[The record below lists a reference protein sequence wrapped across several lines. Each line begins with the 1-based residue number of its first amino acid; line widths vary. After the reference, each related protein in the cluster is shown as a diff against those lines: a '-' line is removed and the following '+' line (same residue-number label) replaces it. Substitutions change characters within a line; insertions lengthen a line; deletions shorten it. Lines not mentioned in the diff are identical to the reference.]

1 MRRKPREI
9 RRRTMSRF
17 KKLTATIVLVLVLL
31 AVLSAGLTACN
42 EETVSLTLD
51 CNGGDLGGLSE
62 YTLQL
67 LPGVQ
72 ADLSG
77 YLPEKKGYVFAGWTD
92 GNTMYSKYYVPTGN
106 ARLTAVWMQSDQATT
121 LGALKTI
128 VAALQNKGAF
138 GFVFEGKGSDSDG
151 KVTGVSLKANVTS
164 EEIYTLGVEFADENE
179 ELQVGV
185 YVMNGALYVYSPE
198 MGGVV
203 LEDFDINYILEVAAR
218 MPEVL
223 GNLLGGLDIVGL
235 SFDMILS
242 TLFTM
247 FTKTDVYVEGSDTVY
262 NIQINPK
269 GLQGIAS
276 LLNLINLDSIL
287 KGAGLDIKTSG
298 LISWFKGVLPDMQ
311 INVNV
316 AVDSVTGKV
325 SGVTSDAV
333 YEGEQYFE
341 FSTTDAG
348 FYDEGEVV
356 PVAPSVLEGY
366 QQISLGNIDL
376 NVDLAVEN
384 DGADLGALL
393 NAITGTQAIPAG
405 ALLLSSDLTYRLTLK
420 TSLDIAQKTS
430 GDENY
435 IVLEL
440 AEINDDGSLTP
451 FIGVYYKEGNLYVDL
466 AKTLGGIYGGKGI
479 KIGVDLKEL
488 VSQIKSVV
496 TDAIDGVFFT
506 EERALNGRSKLDKN
520 GVVALSGNEGNYY
533 VSGGVLNFI
542 KVLVGVF
549 GVDGDKV
556 SVEDGTDENGNF
568 SVLGFKVDQSFLSSF
583 LKAIGVDASV
593 PDFGSVNLG
602 IKLNADGLDGL
613 TVDAALNGGIDAS
626 IVCDDFSIG
635 KSPEIEG
642 YASLAEYIDAM
653 VGDESKYTYS
663 VKELVGSLLEG
674 VSLDADL
681 RLTLAAG
688 NYNIM
693 DIVSLFGIE
702 NDGGAA
708 APWTVNADSVMNA
721 HLSAQLAVNPYSGAL
736 NASVILSLNEDFNIG
751 NDKIL
756 PAGQL
761 LAVYLSEDGTGYIDL
776 TNVSLF
782 GVALPALKAQID
794 LSSVIDGL
802 MTTLDTDLVFDVSG
816 LFGTSE
822 TEALSRLNADGQAT
836 PLNLWSQV
844 TSEGAGIIVN
854 SDSLKVNVTLATVSA
869 ILKAF
874 GVQFDLP
881 EGLQADLSASLDGE
895 GLCVSANAALPGS
908 GDYDSLGF
916 GLALNVA
923 SGGVKTGVDGL
934 SGEIED
940 LIADNVA
947 GLADAQSNVINAL
960 LGTVGRLSITASV
973 EVDADE
979 TKDLGAYIKQFVS
992 KWLPDTDFDLNVES
1006 GKMQLLIA
1014 LNSERG
1020 EYAVVL
1026 TEGESNVILSARV
1039 TGETIIVTVADFGSF
1054 ILRDTGIISTIE
1066 GAVNEA
1072 VAGIENADL
1081 NTLFENLLNPSQDA
1095 GTEEPAPEDPTPE
1108 EPVPEQ
1114 PETPSQGV
1122 AIDIISLLG
1131 GIRVDDAVINID
1143 ITREMIASIFSALG
1157 IEVDFVSAGG
1167 ALDIVNGRVE
1177 VNANIGDGALTLG
1190 IGLEIGR
1197 TDDETMDY
1205 GFATDLLKAYGDE
1218 GFVADGQND
1227 VEELRSYLVTGLKA
1241 VGEYR
1246 SYMQSWSLSALAS
1259 EYTRFVQSDSV
1270 IVFTSKD
1277 DLKQYVTGLL
1287 EGISLEADLKLDFT
1301 PGEYNILEFIGKFVD
1316 LTTLG
1321 LPADASLIVSFG
1333 EPSVDLS
1340 IRFNSAIRPAEYGA
1354 EGVMA
1359 LEIIANRPLSFGTT
1373 VGGGEGIT
1381 VIPQGEALLAV
1392 YIRDGSLYIDVTALE
1407 VLGLNLPV
1415 FKVDNF
1421 DLPTF
1426 IYDNV
1431 EKLVAGLFAEEETGG
1446 NIEAQPLALSN
1457 GEGGVVGLTIARN
1470 RLQLSVTVSAIGAIL
1485 SNFLTGDGAATAED
1499 ILNALGD
1506 VEVNVSLLRDD
1517 SQGSGVYTFALSLAG
1532 NLMTTTDGQLSDFSL
1547 GLSASTTDIKAGD
1560 ETLFETFGAY
1570 VDEKIS
1576 GYDKTYSDILRG
1588 IADNLFT
1595 GSMLIDVDV
1604 DFNEGKYYLNT
1615 LVNNILAAFTDTD
1628 GIEVPIAVDAGT
1640 FTKKLQIALQWN
1652 LDPDTK
1658 QLTLMVEIRSGKDVL
1673 IGLYM
1678 HEEQL
1683 VADLTG
1689 VGLISVKVSNI
1700 SLIKELSDTLTTAI
1714 DSLQGLDLNELLG
1727 GLFGNST
1734 LAARDGGEA
1743 ETPTDGEGTTD
1754 AGDSGEN
1761 AWIAQLLGV
1770 VMLENANVRLAMSV
1784 QLLQDIIYALAGKQI
1799 DLGSDLFDLSAN
1811 LGILTGTISFD
1822 ATLFGEGENALI
1834 GMSVDASLKN
1844 ETIVTDSYIPAIFLR
1859 DHYEIDASDTGTLIA
1874 DVIDNLGDIGFSL
1887 DLTVAFKAGTY
1898 NVAELL
1904 ADLGVTALS
1913 GTQLLWEFTK
1923 DTEITLTL
1931 DVKLK
1936 MYSDD
1941 GTAGGRNG
1949 MASIEILA
1957 KDGID
1962 FGSSNL
1968 AQPGSVLLGLYAYDD
1983 MTYLDA
1989 SGLSLL
1995 GLEMPVFKVDYD
2007 LLGAVA
2013 KKLNAIADS
2022 SAEQTQTV
2030 AVYADETGE
2039 TTVVAPLNDENGEIV
2054 IGISEG
2060 EIAVTAALSAV
2071 LAVLEDMNVDLG
2083 VDLSQFDVTAAIRV
2097 GNGLS
2102 VELAGVIL
2110 PTTDG
2115 TENSMSIEIRIPSD
2129 ALEIGID
2136 VDTLGSYLQGKAQEY
2151 VDYNDDVIETIK
2163 NMLGKNSLHMQFT
2176 IDSQASQV
2184 DINSLVSGIL
2194 NTLGVNLT
2202 IPLTL
2207 NFDELN
2213 YDLDVIFNW
2222 NMELRQ
2228 LLLEINII
2236 GSVNNKTLIGL
2247 YGDKEDL
2254 YVALGGVG
2262 LVDLHVAGSP
2272 LIPVLYNKLDDLLAT
2287 IDPIIIS
2294 DILAELLDGKNLNDE
2309 VLNVPV
2315 AGGDEF
2321 AAGTDVLASGGSDL
2335 IKYLLSS
2342 VKITDSKIVADIT
2355 SEIMTQIIRSLG
2367 FEIDFV
2373 LEAGVGV
2380 DLAGDKIEAYVNLG
2394 SDSRIDLVV
2403 GLEGEADRYKP
2414 SDMSNFITI
2423 DAAAGANDG
2432 AQIVKEFI
2440 DGFDFAFSLDLMSA
2454 GVGNLVDSSRGISYT
2469 RVEIKKVSG
2478 VVQLEN
2484 HSEKAG
2490 ANDKSGI
2497 LLSLFDINEAE
2508 YTSHGSGTKKAMM
2521 HFYLDYT
2528 DGTATVYLCPGWFV
2542 ISVSALF
2549 GYQIDITTYLSK
2561 LSLQLDLLGM
2571 LKPTV
2576 ESWIQQ
2582 VNDAAN
2588 GLGEEEQPPAE
2599 DNTPS
2604 QDEGTG
2610 EVTGIAKVLAD
2621 LDIEALLR
2629 PGITLNLLSTGV
2641 TNLNVKFDPYEFN
2654 KLIDGVM
2661 GCLFGA
2667 DTILDLT
2674 TLESNGKKLFSRN
2687 YLSRMWWDRVAGCN
2701 TSNAANGGTPYS
2713 TWDSILKDLKNI
2725 LSDVLTAVNYG
2736 GLSGLFG
2743 AINWPITTG
2752 NFHEIFKRIT
2762 SVPVFNEAEINVNLI
2777 EGTLANISF
2786 SGRDTG
2792 EAITGYELGQDGEW
2806 NDTGEILVQKVR
2818 STYQISNTVDKDG
2831 AYYYTYKYAGSGAA
2845 AEYGGKGLLFRT
2857 GYSYYQAYNGGAGL
2871 DTSHGYHDYNKDY
2884 ATLSYSAEIYVYN
2897 KSSSV
2902 GDSSYT
2908 LNGTDGAVDWGNLS
2922 ANISFNPYLY
2932 SSDNG
2937 YQGAVDEYWQR
2948 YFSNYGV
2955 ASYQKGTAVKRGN
2968 ITLTY
2973 KGGNFDKSV
2982 LSTIMNTAGTHTI
2995 KATAKFND
3003 GTTSTMNIT
3012 FKVLNVNAGGSDCV
3026 RTVDPINLHVYESL
3040 PDYFTVTTYSGHKEK
3055 YYTDGKTVY
3064 LTGDYQATSPKGGVK
3079 TAYLTFANGKKY
3091 PVTVNYY
3098 DSTINDQTI
3107 EMSWYDLDFTGSDT
3121 QEGKDAAIRSLL
3133 DRFDVYYADGSFI
3146 PQAIS
3151 DGATWDTSAL
3161 QDLVVRSKGDL
3172 SAATVEVTVVFDKRL
3187 ASDGV
3192 TLETVDPSLVQRIK
3206 LTLRMADKRKLSVVY
3221 DGYTEGNYLRV
3232 DPYAY
3237 YLYAVTGD
3245 ERYNPIPSTVT
3256 ATYSDASKENIYV
3269 STIFEDDVDW
3279 SYMTEKTVTATLKID
3294 GSRYDGNGY
3303 FDEDMKIS
3311 VVINRNVI
3319 EAIYFDEAKTQDYIV
3334 GGEKYETATVVF
3346 SNGLELVLPVA
3357 IVENGDSADVYIGFD
3372 VDVYETYGKIAAFNA
3387 INGTLLQAFTVQI
3400 R

>member
-92 GNTMYSKYYVPTGN
+92 GNTMYSKHYVPTGN

-348 FYDEGEVV
+348 FYDEGEVI

-674 VSLDADL
+674 VILDADL

-702 NDGGAA
+702 NAGGAA

-721 HLSAQLAVNPYSGAL
+721 HLSAQLALNPYSGAL
-736 NASVILSLNEDFNIG
+736 NASVIISLNEDFNIG

-794 LSSVIDGL
+794 LASVTDGL
-802 MTTLDTDLVFDVSG
+802 MTSLDTELKFDVSG

-881 EGLQADLSASLDGE
+881 EGLQADLSASLDEE

-1259 EYTRFVQSDSV
+1259 EYTRFVQSDNV

-1506 VEVNVSLLRDD
+1506 VEVEVSLVRDD
-1517 SQGSGVYTFALSLAG
+1517 SQGNGVYTFALSLAG
-1532 NLMTTTDGQLSDFSL
+1532 NLMTTTDGQLSDFTL
-1547 GLSASTTDIKAGD
+1547 GLSASTADIKAGD
-1560 ETLFETFGAY
+1560 DTLFETFGAY

-1576 GYDKTYSDILRG
+1576 GYDETYSDILRG

-1604 DFNEGKYYLNT
+1604 DFNEGRYYLNT

-1658 QLTLMVEIRSGKDVL
+1658 QLTLMVEIRSDKDVL

-2007 LLGAVA
+2007 LLGAVVE
-2013 KKLNAIADS
+2013 KLKALGNS
-2022 SAEQTQTV
+2022 SEEESVPV
-2030 AVYADETGE
+2030 AVVTSETGE
-2039 TTVVAPLNDENGEIV
+2039 TSVMTPVSDENGEISV
-2054 IGISEG
+2054 GITED
-2060 EIAVTAALSAV
+2060 EIAVTATLGAIVAV
-2071 LAVLEDMNVDLG
+2071 LADFGVDLG
-2083 VDLSQFDVTAAIRV
+2083 IDLSAFDLSAAIRIKDGLTVEV
-2097 GNGLS
+2097 G
-2102 VELAGVIL
+2102 GVLL

-2115 TENSMSIEIRIPSD
+2115 TENPFEMKLSVPSD
-2129 ALEIGID
+2129 ALKFGID
-2136 VDTLGSYLQGKAQEY
+2136 VNELESYLRSKADAY
-2151 VDYNDDVIETIK
+2151 KDYNDDLIETLKQTLGNNSIK
-2163 NMLGKNSLHMQFT
+2163 ANLT
-2176 IDSQASQV
+2176 VDAEASQV
-2184 DINSLVSGIL
+2184 DLNSLISGL
-2194 NTLGVNLT
+2194 LKTLGVDLT
-2202 IPLTL
+2202 IPLEIS
-2207 NFDELN
+2207 FDELY
-2213 YDLDVIFNW
+2213 YDLEILFNW
-2222 NMELRQ
+2222 NMETRQ
-2228 LLLEINII
+2228 LMLEVNMNNTVNKKTII
-2236 GSVNNKTLIGL
+2236 GI
-2247 YGDKEDL
+2247 YGDWENL
-2254 YVALGGVG
+2254 YIALGGVG
-2262 LVDLHVAGSP
+2262 LVDLQVKGSP
-2272 LIPVLYNKLDDLLAT
+2272 LVAVLFNKLDEVLDG
-2287 IDPIIIS
+2287 INPIVIS
-2294 DILAELLDGKNLNDE
+2294 DILSDLFYGKDLGEEAGNVADE
-2309 VLNVPV
+2309 NQT
-2315 AGGDEF
+2315 A
-2321 AAGTDVLASGGSDL
+2321 ASGDSETLVTGSND
-2335 IKYLLSS
+2335 IIRYLLSS
-2342 VKITDSKIVADIT
+2342 IKITDSQVVVDIT
-2355 SEIMTQIIRSLG
+2355 SDIMSQIFRALG
-2367 FEIDFV
+2367 FDIDFL
-2373 LEAGVGV
+2373 LEANLGV
-2380 DLAGDKIEAYVNLG
+2380 DLAGDKIEANISLG
-2394 SDSRIDLVV
+2394 
-2403 GLEGEADRYKP
+2403 GEATIGLTLGFNGTPER
-2414 SDMSNFITI
+2414 FIPQDTSRFVVL
-2423 DAAAGANDG
+2423 DTTSAEVDG
-2432 AQIVKEFI
+2432 AQVVKDFL
-2440 DGFDFAFSLDLMSA
+2440 DGFELALALDLKSNS
-2454 GVGNLVDSSRGISYT
+2454 VGTAADSSEEPNMYT
-2469 RVEIKKVSG
+2469 RVELKKITGQVRLDNTSAT
-2478 VVQLEN
+2478 V
-2484 HSEKAG
+2484 G
-2490 ANDKSGI
+2490 AIGKSA
-2497 LLSLFDINEAE
+2497 LLLTLYDINEAE
-2508 YTSHGSGTKKAMM
+2508 YYTHGSGSKTAML
-2521 HFYLDYT
+2521 HFYLDYAS
-2528 DGTATVYLCPGWFV
+2528 GKATIYLCKGYFKIVGLGFITIDVTDFV
-2542 ISVSALF
+2542 SNFA
-2549 GYQIDITTYLSK
+2549 
-2561 LSLQLDLLGM
+2561 LDLDILGM
-2571 LKPTV
+2571 LAPTV
-2576 ESWIQQ
+2576 ENLIKQ

-2588 GLGEEEQPPAE
+2588 NLGQEETPGETTP
-2599 DNTPS
+2599 PS
-2604 QDEGTG
+2604 QDQGTTE
-2610 EVTGIAKVLAD
+2610 EVTGIAKVFAE

-2629 PGITLNLLSTGV
+2629 PGINVNLSSTGV
-2641 TNLNVKFDPYEFN
+2641 GNINVNLDPYELN
-2654 KLIDGVM
+2654 KMVDGIFS
-2661 GCLFGA
+2661 CIFGA
-2667 DTILDLT
+2667 DTIIDMT
-2674 TLESNGKKLFSRN
+2674 TLQLGNIRFSRN
-2687 YLSRMWWDRVAGCN
+2687 YLAYMWWDRTAASN
-2701 TSNAANGGTPYS
+2701 TKTATDASYTPYS
-2713 TWDSILKDLKNI
+2713 TWDSIIRQLPHIVDDALNGMDGA
-2725 LSDVLTAVNYG
+2725 LSTLGGIVNYERTAQN
-2736 GLSGLFG
+2736 LHR
-2743 AINWPITTG
+2743 IV
-2752 NFHEIFKRIT
+2752 KRLL
-2762 SVPVFNEAEINVNLI
+2762 PLAAWNEAEVNINFV
-2777 EGTLANISF
+2777 EGTLTNVSF
-2786 SGRDTG
+2786 TGTDTG
-2792 EAITGYELGQDGEW
+2792 QKIEQYTLNETTGEW
-2806 NDTGEILVQKVR
+2806 ENTHNVLTQTVR
-2818 STYQISNTVDKDG
+2818 SKFNVVDTSPDAEG
-2831 AYYYTYKYAGSGAA
+2831 VYTYYYEYGSYGDSY
-2845 AEYGGKGLLFRT
+2845 YGGKGIMHRT
-2857 GYSYYQAYNGGAGL
+2857 GFSEYLGSYSY
-2871 DTSHGYHDYNKDY
+2871 TSNSFG
-2884 ATLSYSAEIYVYN
+2884 TEIQIYN

-2902 GDSSYT
+2902 GDPSYT
-2908 LNGTDGAVDWGNLS
+2908 LNGTDGVVDWGNLS
-2922 ANISFNPYLY
+2922 QKITFNPYMY
-2932 SSDNG
+2932 SSSNG
-2937 YQGAVDEYWQR
+2937 YQAAVDEYWNR
-2948 YFSNYGV
+2948 YFSDYGTAV
-2955 ASYQKGTAVKRGN
+2955 YQKGTAVKRGTISLAYN
-2968 ITLTY
+2968 GSAFNKDVLKTL
-2973 KGGNFDKSV
+2973 
-2982 LSTIMNTAGTHTI
+2982 MNRAGTHTV

-3040 PDYFTVTTYSGHKEK
+3040 PDYFTVTTNSGERIK
-3055 YYTDGKTVY
+3055 YYTDGETVK
-3064 LTGDYQATSPKGGVK
+3064 LTGDYKATSPAGGVR
-3079 TAYLTFANGKKY
+3079 TAYLTFANGSSY
-3091 PVTVNYY
+3091 PVTINYY

-3107 EMSWYDLDFTGSDT
+3107 ELSWYDLDFSGAGTAA
-3121 QEGKDAAIRSLL
+3121 GKDAAVQSLIE
-3133 DRFDVYYADGSFI
+3133 RFNLYYADGSFI
-3146 PQAIS
+3146 PEAIT
-3151 DGATWDTSAL
+3151 DGATWNTDAL
-3161 QDLVVRSKGDL
+3161 YELVARDNGDL
-3172 SAATVEVTVVFDKRL
+3172 SAATVEITIVFDKRL
-3187 ASDGV
+3187 ASDGE
-3192 TLETVDPSLVQRIK
+3192 TLETVENALKQTVT

-3237 YLYAVTGD
+3237 YLYAVTGNESD
-3245 ERYNPIPSTVT
+3245 NPIPSTVT

-3357 IVENGDSADVYIGFD
+3357 IVENGDNADVYIGFD

>member
-92 GNTMYSKYYVPTGN
+92 GNTMYSKHYVPTGN

-325 SGVTSDAV
+325 SGVTSDAI

-348 FYDEGEVV
+348 FYDEGEVI

-702 NDGGAA
+702 NAGGAA

-721 HLSAQLAVNPYSGAL
+721 HLSAQLALNPYSGAL
-736 NASVILSLNEDFNIG
+736 NASVIISLNEDFNIG

-794 LSSVIDGL
+794 LASVTDGL
-802 MTTLDTDLVFDVSG
+802 MTSLDTELKFDVSG

-881 EGLQADLSASLDGE
+881 EGLQADLSASLDEE

-1506 VEVNVSLLRDD
+1506 VEVEVSLVRDD
-1517 SQGSGVYTFALSLAG
+1517 SQGNGVYTFALSLAG
-1532 NLMTTTDGQLSDFSL
+1532 NLMTTTDGQLSDFTL
-1547 GLSASTTDIKAGD
+1547 GLSASTADIKAGD
-1560 ETLFETFGAY
+1560 DTLFETFGAY

-1576 GYDKTYSDILRG
+1576 GYDETYSDILRG

-1604 DFNEGKYYLNT
+1604 DFNEGRYYLNT

-2007 LLGAVA
+2007 LLGAVVE
-2013 KKLNAIADS
+2013 KLKALGNS
-2022 SAEQTQTV
+2022 SEEESVPV
-2030 AVYADETGE
+2030 AVVTSETGE
-2039 TTVVAPLNDENGEIV
+2039 TSVMTPVSDENGEISV
-2054 IGISEG
+2054 GITED
-2060 EIAVTAALSAV
+2060 EIAVTATLGAIVAV
-2071 LAVLEDMNVDLG
+2071 LADFGVDLG
-2083 VDLSQFDVTAAIRV
+2083 IDLSAFDLSAAIRIKDGLTVEV
-2097 GNGLS
+2097 G
-2102 VELAGVIL
+2102 GVLL

-2115 TENSMSIEIRIPSD
+2115 TENPFEMKLSVPSD
-2129 ALEIGID
+2129 ALKFGID
-2136 VDTLGSYLQGKAQEY
+2136 VNELESYLRSKADAY
-2151 VDYNDDVIETIK
+2151 KDYNDDLIETLKQTLGNNSIK
-2163 NMLGKNSLHMQFT
+2163 ANLT
-2176 IDSQASQV
+2176 VDAEASQV
-2184 DINSLVSGIL
+2184 DLNSLISGL
-2194 NTLGVNLT
+2194 LKTLGVDLT
-2202 IPLTL
+2202 IPLEIS
-2207 NFDELN
+2207 FDELY
-2213 YDLDVIFNW
+2213 YDLEILFNW
-2222 NMELRQ
+2222 NMETRQ
-2228 LLLEINII
+2228 LMLEVNMNNTVNKKTII
-2236 GSVNNKTLIGL
+2236 GI
-2247 YGDKEDL
+2247 YGDWENL
-2254 YVALGGVG
+2254 YIALGGVG
-2262 LVDLHVAGSP
+2262 LVDLQVKGSP
-2272 LIPVLYNKLDDLLAT
+2272 LVAVLFNKLDEVLDG
-2287 IDPIIIS
+2287 INPIVIS
-2294 DILAELLDGKNLNDE
+2294 DILSDLFYGKDLGEEAGNVADE
-2309 VLNVPV
+2309 NQT
-2315 AGGDEF
+2315 A
-2321 AAGTDVLASGGSDL
+2321 ASGDSETLVTGSND
-2335 IKYLLSS
+2335 IIRYLLSS
-2342 VKITDSKIVADIT
+2342 IKITDSQVVVDIT
-2355 SEIMTQIIRSLG
+2355 SDIMSQIFRALG
-2367 FEIDFV
+2367 FDIDFL
-2373 LEAGVGV
+2373 LEANLGV
-2380 DLAGDKIEAYVNLG
+2380 DLAGDKIEANISLG
-2394 SDSRIDLVV
+2394 
-2403 GLEGEADRYKP
+2403 GEATIGLTLGFNGTPDRMIP
-2414 SDMSNFITI
+2414 SDTDKFIVLDTT
-2423 DAAAGANDG
+2423 AAEVDG
-2432 AQIVKEFI
+2432 AQVVKDFL
-2440 DGFDFAFSLDLMSA
+2440 DGFELALALDLKSNSVGTSA
-2454 GVGNLVDSSRGISYT
+2454 DSSEEPNMYT
-2469 RVEIKKVSG
+2469 RVELKKITGQVTLDNSG
-2478 VVQLEN
+2478 VTVG
-2484 HSEKAG
+2484 SVG
-2490 ANDKSGI
+2490 KSA
-2497 LLSLFDINEAE
+2497 LLMSLYDINEAE
-2508 YTSHGSGTKKAMM
+2508 YYTHGSGSKTAML
-2521 HFYLDYT
+2521 HFYLDYAS
-2528 DGTATVYLCPGWFV
+2528 GKATIYLCKGYFKIVGLGFITIDVTGFV
-2542 ISVSALF
+2542 SNFA
-2549 GYQIDITTYLSK
+2549 
-2561 LSLQLDLLGM
+2561 LDLDILGM
-2571 LKPTV
+2571 LAPTV
-2576 ESWIQQ
+2576 ENLIKQ

-2588 GLGEEEQPPAE
+2588 NLGQEETPGETTP
-2599 DNTPS
+2599 PS
-2604 QDEGTG
+2604 QDQGTTE
-2610 EVTGIAKVLAD
+2610 EVTGIAKVFAE

-2629 PGITLNLLSTGV
+2629 PGINVNLSSTGV
-2641 TNLNVKFDPYEFN
+2641 GNINVNLDPYELN
-2654 KLIDGVM
+2654 KMVDGIFS
-2661 GCLFGA
+2661 CIFGA
-2667 DTILDLT
+2667 DTIIDMT
-2674 TLESNGKKLFSRN
+2674 TLQLGNIRFSRN
-2687 YLSRMWWDRVAGCN
+2687 YLAYMWWDRTAASN
-2701 TSNAANGGTPYS
+2701 TMTATDPSYTPYS
-2713 TWDSILKDLKNI
+2713 TWDSIIRQLPHIVDDALNGMDGA
-2725 LSDVLTAVNYG
+2725 LSALGGIVNYERTAQN
-2736 GLSGLFG
+2736 LHR
-2743 AINWPITTG
+2743 IV
-2752 NFHEIFKRIT
+2752 KRLL
-2762 SVPVFNEAEINVNLI
+2762 PLAAWNEAEVNINFV
-2777 EGTLANISF
+2777 EGTLTNVSF
-2786 SGRDTG
+2786 TGTDTG
-2792 EAITGYELGQDGEW
+2792 QKIEQYTLNETTGEW
-2806 NDTGEILVQKVR
+2806 ENTHNVLTQTVR
-2818 STYQISNTVDKDG
+2818 SKFNVVDTSPDAEG
-2831 AYYYTYKYAGSGAA
+2831 VYTYYYEYGSYGDSY
-2845 AEYGGKGLLFRT
+2845 YGGKGIMHRT
-2857 GYSYYQAYNGGAGL
+2857 GFSEYLGSYSY
-2871 DTSHGYHDYNKDY
+2871 TSNSFG
-2884 ATLSYSAEIYVYN
+2884 TEIQIYN

-2902 GDSSYT
+2902 GDPSYT
-2908 LNGTDGAVDWGNLS
+2908 LNGTDGVVDWGNLS
-2922 ANISFNPYLY
+2922 QKITFNPYMY
-2932 SSDNG
+2932 SSSNG
-2937 YQGAVDEYWQR
+2937 YQAAVDEYWNR
-2948 YFSNYGV
+2948 YFSDFGTV
-2955 ASYQKGTAVKRGN
+2955 VYQKGETVKRG
-2968 ITLTY
+2968 TVALTY
-2973 KGGNFDKSV
+2973 NGSAFNKTV
-2982 LSTIMNTAGTHTI
+2982 LKTLMNRAGTHTI
-2995 KATAKFND
+2995 KATATYSD
-3003 GTTSTMNIT
+3003 GTTSTMNIS
-3012 FKVLNVNAGGSDCV
+3012 FKVKDVGTGGADSV

-3040 PDYFTVTTYSGHKEK
+3040 PDYFTVTTNSGERIK
-3055 YYTDGKTVY
+3055 YYTDGETVK
-3064 LTGDYQATSPKGGVK
+3064 LTGDYKATSPAGGVR
-3079 TAYLTFANGKKY
+3079 TAYLTFANGSSY
-3091 PVTVNYY
+3091 PVTINYY

-3107 EMSWYDLDFTGSDT
+3107 ELSWYDLDFSGAGTAA
-3121 QEGKDAAIRSLL
+3121 GKDAAVQSLIE
-3133 DRFDVYYADGSFI
+3133 RFNLYYADGSFI
-3146 PQAIS
+3146 PEAIT
-3151 DGATWDTSAL
+3151 DGATWNTDAL
-3161 QDLVVRSKGDL
+3161 YELVARDNGDL
-3172 SAATVEVTVVFDKRL
+3172 SAATVEITIVFDKRL
-3187 ASDGV
+3187 ASDGE
-3192 TLETVDPSLVQRIK
+3192 TLETVENALKQTVT
-3206 LTLRMADKRKLSVVY
+3206 LTLKMADKRKLSIVY
-3221 DGYTEGNYLRV
+3221 TGNTSGNFLSV
-3232 DPYAY
+3232 DPYRY
-3237 YLYAVTGD
+3237 YLYKVTGNESD
-3245 ERYNPIPSTVT
+3245 NPIPPTVT
-3256 ATYSDASKENIYV
+3256 ATYVDGTKETVNV
-3269 STIFEDDVDW
+3269 VTDFDSNVDW

-3357 IVENGDSADVYIGFD
+3357 IVENGDNADVYIGFD

>member
-1 MRRKPREI
+1 
-9 RRRTMSRF
+9 MSRF

-92 GNTMYSKYYVPTGN
+92 GNTMYSKHYVPTGN

-348 FYDEGEVV
+348 FYDEGEVI

-674 VSLDADL
+674 VILDADL

-702 NDGGAA
+702 NAGGAA

-721 HLSAQLAVNPYSGAL
+721 HLSAQLALNPYSGAL
-736 NASVILSLNEDFNIG
+736 NASVIISLNEDFNIG

-794 LSSVIDGL
+794 LASVTDGL
-802 MTTLDTDLVFDVSG
+802 MTSLDTELKFDVSG

-881 EGLQADLSASLDGE
+881 EGLQADLSASLDEE

-1259 EYTRFVQSDSV
+1259 EYTRFVQSDNV

-1506 VEVNVSLLRDD
+1506 VEVEVSLVRDD
-1517 SQGSGVYTFALSLAG
+1517 SQGNGVYTFALSLAG
-1532 NLMTTTDGQLSDFSL
+1532 NLMTTTDGQLSDFTL
-1547 GLSASTTDIKAGD
+1547 GLSASTADIKAGD
-1560 ETLFETFGAY
+1560 DTLFETFGAY

-1576 GYDKTYSDILRG
+1576 GYDETYSDILRG

-1604 DFNEGKYYLNT
+1604 DFNEGRYYLNT

-1658 QLTLMVEIRSGKDVL
+1658 QLTLMVEIRSDKDVL

-2007 LLGAVA
+2007 LLGAVVE
-2013 KKLNAIADS
+2013 KLKALGNS
-2022 SAEQTQTV
+2022 SEEESVPV
-2030 AVYADETGE
+2030 AVVTSETGE
-2039 TTVVAPLNDENGEIV
+2039 TSVMTPVSDENGEISV
-2054 IGISEG
+2054 GITED
-2060 EIAVTAALSAV
+2060 EIAVTATLGAIVAV
-2071 LAVLEDMNVDLG
+2071 LADFGVDLG
-2083 VDLSQFDVTAAIRV
+2083 IDLSAFDLSAAIRIKDGLTVEV
-2097 GNGLS
+2097 G
-2102 VELAGVIL
+2102 GVLL

-2115 TENSMSIEIRIPSD
+2115 TENPFEMKLSVPSD
-2129 ALEIGID
+2129 ALKFGID
-2136 VDTLGSYLQGKAQEY
+2136 VNELESYLRSKADAY
-2151 VDYNDDVIETIK
+2151 KDYNDDLIETLKQTLGNNSIK
-2163 NMLGKNSLHMQFT
+2163 ANLT
-2176 IDSQASQV
+2176 VDAEASQV
-2184 DINSLVSGIL
+2184 DLNSLISGL
-2194 NTLGVNLT
+2194 LKTLGVDLT
-2202 IPLTL
+2202 IPLEIS
-2207 NFDELN
+2207 FDELY
-2213 YDLDVIFNW
+2213 YDLEILFNW
-2222 NMELRQ
+2222 NMETRQ
-2228 LLLEINII
+2228 LMLEVNMNNTVNKKTII
-2236 GSVNNKTLIGL
+2236 GI
-2247 YGDKEDL
+2247 YGDWENL
-2254 YVALGGVG
+2254 YIALGGVG
-2262 LVDLHVAGSP
+2262 LVDLQVKGSP
-2272 LIPVLYNKLDDLLAT
+2272 LVAVLFNKLDEVLDG
-2287 IDPIIIS
+2287 INPIVIS
-2294 DILAELLDGKNLNDE
+2294 DILSDLFYGKDLGEEAGNVADE
-2309 VLNVPV
+2309 NQT
-2315 AGGDEF
+2315 A
-2321 AAGTDVLASGGSDL
+2321 ASGDSETLVTGSND
-2335 IKYLLSS
+2335 IIRYLLSS
-2342 VKITDSKIVADIT
+2342 IKITDSQVVVDIT
-2355 SEIMTQIIRSLG
+2355 SDIMSQIFRALG
-2367 FEIDFV
+2367 FDIDFL
-2373 LEAGVGV
+2373 LEANLGV
-2380 DLAGDKIEAYVNLG
+2380 DLAGDKIEANISLG
-2394 SDSRIDLVV
+2394 
-2403 GLEGEADRYKP
+2403 GEATIGLTLGFNGTPER
-2414 SDMSNFITI
+2414 FIPQDTSRFVVL
-2423 DAAAGANDG
+2423 DTTSAEVDG
-2432 AQIVKEFI
+2432 AQVVKDFL
-2440 DGFDFAFSLDLMSA
+2440 DGFELALALDLKSNS
-2454 GVGNLVDSSRGISYT
+2454 VGTAADSSEEPNMYT
-2469 RVEIKKVSG
+2469 RVELKKITGQVRLDNTSAT
-2478 VVQLEN
+2478 V
-2484 HSEKAG
+2484 G
-2490 ANDKSGI
+2490 AIGKSA
-2497 LLSLFDINEAE
+2497 LLLTLYDINEAE
-2508 YTSHGSGTKKAMM
+2508 YYTHGSGSKTAML
-2521 HFYLDYT
+2521 HFYLDYAS
-2528 DGTATVYLCPGWFV
+2528 GKATIYLCKGYFKIVGLGFITIDVTDFV
-2542 ISVSALF
+2542 SNFA
-2549 GYQIDITTYLSK
+2549 
-2561 LSLQLDLLGM
+2561 LDLDILGM
-2571 LKPTV
+2571 LAPTV
-2576 ESWIQQ
+2576 ENLIKQ

-2588 GLGEEEQPPAE
+2588 NLGQEETPGETTP
-2599 DNTPS
+2599 PS
-2604 QDEGTG
+2604 QDQGTTE
-2610 EVTGIAKVLAD
+2610 EVTGIAKVFAE

-2629 PGITLNLLSTGV
+2629 PGINVNLSSTGV
-2641 TNLNVKFDPYEFN
+2641 GNINVNLDPYELN
-2654 KLIDGVM
+2654 KMVDGIFS
-2661 GCLFGA
+2661 CIFGA
-2667 DTILDLT
+2667 DTIIDMT
-2674 TLESNGKKLFSRN
+2674 TLQLGNIRFSRN
-2687 YLSRMWWDRVAGCN
+2687 YLAYMWWDRTAASN
-2701 TSNAANGGTPYS
+2701 TKTATDASYTPYS
-2713 TWDSILKDLKNI
+2713 TWDSIIRQLPHIVDDALNGMDGA
-2725 LSDVLTAVNYG
+2725 LSTLGGIVNYERTAQN
-2736 GLSGLFG
+2736 LHR
-2743 AINWPITTG
+2743 IV
-2752 NFHEIFKRIT
+2752 KRLL
-2762 SVPVFNEAEINVNLI
+2762 PLAAWNEAEVNINFV
-2777 EGTLANISF
+2777 EGTLTNVSF
-2786 SGRDTG
+2786 TGTDTG
-2792 EAITGYELGQDGEW
+2792 QKIEQYTLNETTGEW
-2806 NDTGEILVQKVR
+2806 ENTHNVLTQTVR
-2818 STYQISNTVDKDG
+2818 SKFNVVDTSPDAEG
-2831 AYYYTYKYAGSGAA
+2831 VYTYYYEYGSYGDSY
-2845 AEYGGKGLLFRT
+2845 YGGKGIMHRT
-2857 GYSYYQAYNGGAGL
+2857 GFSEYLGSYSY
-2871 DTSHGYHDYNKDY
+2871 TSNSFG
-2884 ATLSYSAEIYVYN
+2884 TEIQIYN

-2902 GDSSYT
+2902 GDPSYT
-2908 LNGTDGAVDWGNLS
+2908 LNGTDGVVDWGNLS
-2922 ANISFNPYLY
+2922 QKITFNPYMY
-2932 SSDNG
+2932 SSSNG
-2937 YQGAVDEYWQR
+2937 YQAAVDEYWNR
-2948 YFSNYGV
+2948 YFSDYGTAV
-2955 ASYQKGTAVKRGN
+2955 YQKGTAVKRGTISLAYN
-2968 ITLTY
+2968 GSAFNKDVLKTL
-2973 KGGNFDKSV
+2973 
-2982 LSTIMNTAGTHTI
+2982 MNRAGTHTV

-3040 PDYFTVTTYSGHKEK
+3040 PDYFTVTTNSGERIK
-3055 YYTDGKTVY
+3055 YYTDGETVK
-3064 LTGDYQATSPKGGVK
+3064 LTGDYKATSPAGGVR
-3079 TAYLTFANGKKY
+3079 TAYLTFANGSSY
-3091 PVTVNYY
+3091 PVTINYY

-3107 EMSWYDLDFTGSDT
+3107 ELSWYDLDFSGAGTAA
-3121 QEGKDAAIRSLL
+3121 GKDAAVQSLIE
-3133 DRFDVYYADGSFI
+3133 RFNLYYADGSFI
-3146 PQAIS
+3146 PEAIT
-3151 DGATWDTSAL
+3151 DGATWNTDAL
-3161 QDLVVRSKGDL
+3161 YELVARDNGDL
-3172 SAATVEVTVVFDKRL
+3172 SAATVEITIVFDKRL
-3187 ASDGV
+3187 ASDGE
-3192 TLETVDPSLVQRIK
+3192 TLETVENALKQTVT

-3237 YLYAVTGD
+3237 YLYAVTGNESD
-3245 ERYNPIPSTVT
+3245 NPIPSTVT

-3357 IVENGDSADVYIGFD
+3357 IVENGDNADVYIGFD

>member
-72 ADLSG
+72 ADLSE

-92 GNTMYSKYYVPTGN
+92 GNTMYSKHYVPTGN

-348 FYDEGEVV
+348 FYDEGEVI

-393 NAITGTQAIPAG
+393 NAITGMQAIPAG

-702 NDGGAA
+702 NAGGAA

-721 HLSAQLAVNPYSGAL
+721 HLSAQLALNPYSGAL
-736 NASVILSLNEDFNIG
+736 NASVIISLNEDFNIG

-794 LSSVIDGL
+794 LASVTDGL
-802 MTTLDTDLVFDVSG
+802 MTSLDTELKFDVSG

-881 EGLQADLSASLDGE
+881 EGLQADLSASLDEE

-1506 VEVNVSLLRDD
+1506 VEVEVSLVRDD
-1517 SQGSGVYTFALSLAG
+1517 SQGNGVYTFALSLAG
-1532 NLMTTTDGQLSDFSL
+1532 NLMTTTDGQLSDFTL
-1547 GLSASTTDIKAGD
+1547 GLSASTADIKAGD
-1560 ETLFETFGAY
+1560 DTLFETFGAY

-1576 GYDKTYSDILRG
+1576 GYDETYSDILRG

-1604 DFNEGKYYLNT
+1604 DFNEGRYYLNT

-1658 QLTLMVEIRSGKDVL
+1658 QLTLMVEIRSDKDVL

-2007 LLGAVA
+2007 LLGAVVE
-2013 KKLNAIADS
+2013 KLKALGNS
-2022 SAEQTQTV
+2022 SEEESVPV
-2030 AVYADETGE
+2030 AVVTSETGE
-2039 TTVVAPLNDENGEIV
+2039 TSVMTPVSDENGEISV
-2054 IGISEG
+2054 GITED
-2060 EIAVTAALSAV
+2060 EIAVTATLGAIVAV
-2071 LAVLEDMNVDLG
+2071 LADFGVDLG
-2083 VDLSQFDVTAAIRV
+2083 IDLSAFDLSAAIRIKDGLTVEV
-2097 GNGLS
+2097 G
-2102 VELAGVIL
+2102 GVLL

-2115 TENSMSIEIRIPSD
+2115 TENPFEMKLSVPSD
-2129 ALEIGID
+2129 ALKFGID
-2136 VDTLGSYLQGKAQEY
+2136 VNELESYLRSKADAY
-2151 VDYNDDVIETIK
+2151 KDYNDDLIETLKQTLGNNSIK
-2163 NMLGKNSLHMQFT
+2163 ANLT
-2176 IDSQASQV
+2176 VDAEASQV
-2184 DINSLVSGIL
+2184 DLNSLISGL
-2194 NTLGVNLT
+2194 LKTLGVDLT
-2202 IPLTL
+2202 IPLEIS
-2207 NFDELN
+2207 FDELY
-2213 YDLDVIFNW
+2213 YDLEILFNW
-2222 NMELRQ
+2222 NMETRQ
-2228 LLLEINII
+2228 LMLEVNMNNTVNKKTII
-2236 GSVNNKTLIGL
+2236 GI
-2247 YGDKEDL
+2247 YGDWENL
-2254 YVALGGVG
+2254 YIALGGVG
-2262 LVDLHVAGSP
+2262 LVDLQVKGSP
-2272 LIPVLYNKLDDLLAT
+2272 LVAVLFNKLDEVLDG
-2287 IDPIIIS
+2287 INPIVIS
-2294 DILAELLDGKNLNDE
+2294 DILSDLFYGKDLGEEAGNVADE
-2309 VLNVPV
+2309 NQT
-2315 AGGDEF
+2315 A
-2321 AAGTDVLASGGSDL
+2321 ASGDSETLATGSND
-2335 IKYLLSS
+2335 IIRYLLSS
-2342 VKITDSKIVADIT
+2342 IKITDSQVVVDIT
-2355 SEIMTQIIRSLG
+2355 SDIMSQIFRALG
-2367 FEIDFV
+2367 FDIDFL
-2373 LEAGVGV
+2373 LEANLGV
-2380 DLAGDKIEAYVNLG
+2380 DLAGDKIEANISLG
-2394 SDSRIDLVV
+2394 
-2403 GLEGEADRYKP
+2403 GEATIGLTLGFNGTPDRMIP
-2414 SDMSNFITI
+2414 SDTDKFIVLDTT
-2423 DAAAGANDG
+2423 AAEVDG
-2432 AQIVKEFI
+2432 AQVVKDFL
-2440 DGFDFAFSLDLMSA
+2440 DGFELALALDLKSNSVGTSA
-2454 GVGNLVDSSRGISYT
+2454 DSSEEPNMYT
-2469 RVEIKKVSG
+2469 RVELKKITGQVTLDNSG
-2478 VVQLEN
+2478 VTVGSVRSYCRICRKKRSAYVSVRYQR
-2484 HSEKAG
+2484 SR
-2490 ANDKSGI
+2490 I
-2497 LLSLFDINEAE
+2497 LHARQR
-2508 YTSHGSGTKKAMM
+2508 KQ
-2521 HFYLDYT
+2521 
-2528 DGTATVYLCPGWFV
+2528 DGNASFLPG
-2542 ISVSALF
+2542 
-2549 GYQIDITTYLSK
+2549 
-2561 LSLQLDLLGM
+2561 
-2571 LKPTV
+2571 
-2576 ESWIQQ
+2576 
-2582 VNDAAN
+2582 
-2588 GLGEEEQPPAE
+2588 
-2599 DNTPS
+2599 
-2604 QDEGTG
+2604 
-2610 EVTGIAKVLAD
+2610 
-2621 LDIEALLR
+2621 LR
-2629 PGITLNLLSTGV
+2629 ERKG
-2641 TNLNVKFDPYEFN
+2641 
-2654 KLIDGVM
+2654 
-2661 GCLFGA
+2661 
-2667 DTILDLT
+2667 
-2674 TLESNGKKLFSRN
+2674 N
-2687 YLSRMWWDRVAGCN
+2687 YLS
-2701 TSNAANGGTPYS
+2701 
-2713 TWDSILKDLKNI
+2713 
-2725 LSDVLTAVNYG
+2725 
-2736 GLSGLFG
+2736 
-2743 AINWPITTG
+2743 
-2752 NFHEIFKRIT
+2752 
-2762 SVPVFNEAEINVNLI
+2762 
-2777 EGTLANISF
+2777 
-2786 SGRDTG
+2786 
-2792 EAITGYELGQDGEW
+2792 
-2806 NDTGEILVQKVR
+2806 
-2818 STYQISNTVDKDG
+2818 
-2831 AYYYTYKYAGSGAA
+2831 
-2845 AEYGGKGLLFRT
+2845 
-2857 GYSYYQAYNGGAGL
+2857 
-2871 DTSHGYHDYNKDY
+2871 
-2884 ATLSYSAEIYVYN
+2884 
-2897 KSSSV
+2897 
-2902 GDSSYT
+2902 
-2908 LNGTDGAVDWGNLS
+2908 
-2922 ANISFNPYLY
+2922 
-2932 SSDNG
+2932 
-2937 YQGAVDEYWQR
+2937 
-2948 YFSNYGV
+2948 
-2955 ASYQKGTAVKRGN
+2955 
-2968 ITLTY
+2968 
-2973 KGGNFDKSV
+2973 
-2982 LSTIMNTAGTHTI
+2982 
-2995 KATAKFND
+2995 
-3003 GTTSTMNIT
+3003 
-3012 FKVLNVNAGGSDCV
+3012 
-3026 RTVDPINLHVYESL
+3026 
-3040 PDYFTVTTYSGHKEK
+3040 
-3055 YYTDGKTVY
+3055 
-3064 LTGDYQATSPKGGVK
+3064 
-3079 TAYLTFANGKKY
+3079 
-3091 PVTVNYY
+3091 
-3098 DSTINDQTI
+3098 
-3107 EMSWYDLDFTGSDT
+3107 
-3121 QEGKDAAIRSLL
+3121 
-3133 DRFDVYYADGSFI
+3133 
-3146 PQAIS
+3146 
-3151 DGATWDTSAL
+3151 
-3161 QDLVVRSKGDL
+3161 
-3172 SAATVEVTVVFDKRL
+3172 
-3187 ASDGV
+3187 
-3192 TLETVDPSLVQRIK
+3192 VQR
-3206 LTLRMADKRKLSVVY
+3206 L
-3221 DGYTEGNYLRV
+3221 
-3232 DPYAY
+3232 
-3237 YLYAVTGD
+3237 
-3245 ERYNPIPSTVT
+3245 
-3256 ATYSDASKENIYV
+3256 
-3269 STIFEDDVDW
+3269 F
-3279 SYMTEKTVTATLKID
+3279 
-3294 GSRYDGNGY
+3294 
-3303 FDEDMKIS
+3303 
-3311 VVINRNVI
+3311 
-3319 EAIYFDEAKTQDYIV
+3319 
-3334 GGEKYETATVVF
+3334 
-3346 SNGLELVLPVA
+3346 
-3357 IVENGDSADVYIGFD
+3357 
-3372 VDVYETYGKIAAFNA
+3372 
-3387 INGTLLQAFTVQI
+3387 
-3400 R
+3400 